1 MDLDPTLLSLLP
13 LAVMAAFGFGWLAA
27 RFDLR
32 QWRREQA
39 DSPKAYYR
47 GLNLLLNEQQDKA
60 IDAFI
65 EAMRQD
71 PGTADL
77 HFALGNLFRRRGEYE
92 RAVRVHE
99 HLLARSDLAESERA
113 RAQFA
118 LAQDF
123 LKAGLFD
130 RAEAAFLALDGS
142 AFATDAR
149 LELLSLYERSRDWH
163 AAIETARKLEAS
175 GAGSFAIRIAHHWSE
190 LAQEADARQRPE
202 DARAALD
209 RAREAAPQ
217 APRPQVLLGLA
228 HARAGQPAEALAAW
242 QPLIASQPSI
252 AALVASEIA
261 RAAQAAGQVE
271 PVCSRLVEAHRLAP
285 SQDLLNAILLLTPE
299 TEQQSALLDEA
310 LASRPTLSCAGAL
323 MRHQVAQGAGLS
335 PAQTEALARVVAS
348 GARPQQRY
356 RCAACGFE
364 AQNYFWQCPG
374 CQTWDSYPPQR
385 LEDA

>member
-32 QWRREQA
+32 QWKREQA

-65 EAMRQD
+65 EAMQQD

-99 HLLARSDLAESERA
+99 HLLARGDLAESERA

-130 RAEAAFLALDGS
+130 RAEAAFRTLDGS

-149 LELLSLYERSRDWH
+149 LELLGLYERSRDWH
-163 AAIETARKLEAS
+163 AAIETARKLESS
-175 GAGSFAIRIAHHWSE
+175 GAGSFAARIAHHACE
-190 LAQEADARQRPE
+190 LALEADARQRPE
-202 DARAALD
+202 EARAALA

-217 APRPQVLLGLA
+217 APRPQVLQGLA
-228 HARAGQPAEALAAW
+228 LARAGQPAEALAAW
-242 QPLIASQPSI
+242 QPLLVSQPSI
-252 AALVASEIA
+252 AALVAGEIA
-261 RAAQAAGQVE
+261 TAARAAGQVE
-271 PVCSRLVEAHRLAP
+271 AVRARLLEAYRLAP
-285 SQDLLNAILLLTPE
+285 NQDLLNALHQLTDDPQAQASLLN
-299 TEQQSALLDEA
+299 EA
-310 LASRPTLSCAGAL
+310 LASRPGLSGAAAL
-323 MRHQVAQGAGLS
+323 LRHQAAQGEGLN
-335 PAQTEALARVVAS
+335 PAQTETLARVVAA